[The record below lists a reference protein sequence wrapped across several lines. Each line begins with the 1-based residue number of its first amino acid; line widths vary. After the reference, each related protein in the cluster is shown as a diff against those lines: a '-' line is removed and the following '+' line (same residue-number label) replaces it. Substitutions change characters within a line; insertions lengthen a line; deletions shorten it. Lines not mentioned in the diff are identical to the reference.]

1 MTDHRPEAYNLIRG
15 MDRADLLLLG
25 TAIGYALALLHLIV
39 SLWLRETRFGRWPFA
54 LPLIAG
60 LSAHTL
66 WLVRAAMRFGHV
78 PIISTQEVFALLAWA
93 ILVYYLLVQ
102 RKRRWTDVLG
112 VFVLPIVLLFV
123 LVALVS
129 TGFKLLPQEL
139 EDLLRM
145 PALPLHI
152 GFMMLAY
159 AGFLLAFLAALMYLL
174 QERELKRKRFG
185 FIYRYF
191 PSLSMCETIG
201 HRSLL
206 FGFLMLTFGIG
217 TGIILLRRSD
227 PVFWRG
233 DPIIVLALITWLFYL
248 IVVHYRLAAG
258 WRGRRA
264 ALLLIVGFLATAAVF
279 TSARLFGHIL

>member
-1 MTDHRPEAYNLIRG
+1 ME
-15 MDRADLLLLG
+15 RADRLLLVS
-25 TAIGYALALLHLIV
+25 AIAYVLAVLYLSAILRSRSARLRTWPVALAL
-39 SLWLRETRFGRWPFA
+39 A
-54 LPLIAG
+54 AG
-60 LSAHTL
+60 LGAHTA
-66 WLVRAAMRFGHV
+66 WLVRAAIRFGHV

-93 ILVYYLLVQ
+93 ILVYYLLL
-102 RKRRWTDVLG
+102 RRTRPWADIFG
-112 VFVLPIVLLFV
+112 VFVLPIVVLFV

-129 TGFKLLPQEL
+129 TGFTLLPQEL
-139 EDLLRM
+139 ENILRM

-159 AGFLLAFLAALMYLL
+159 AGFLIAFLAALMYLL

-191 PSLSMCETIG
+191 PSLSTCETIG
-201 HRSLL
+201 YRSLL
-206 FGFLMLTFGIG
+206 LGFLMLTLGIG
-217 TGIILLRRSD
+217 MGIILLRRSD

-233 DPIIVLALITWLFYL
+233 DPIIVLALITWIFYL

-264 ALLLIVGFLATAAVF
+264 ALLLIIGFLATAATFV
-279 TSARLFGHIL
+279 SARLFGHIL

>member
-1 MTDHRPEAYNLIRG
+1 
-15 MDRADLLLLG
+15 MDRTDLPLLG
-25 TAIGYALALLHLIV
+25 ALIAYLLAFLQVVV
-39 SLWLRETRFGRWPFA
+39 SFWWGEARLRRWLVRLSLG
-54 LPLIAG
+54 AG
-60 LSAHTL
+60 LSMHTF
-66 WLVRAAMRFGHV
+66 WLGRAAMQFGHV

-93 ILVYYLLVQ
+93 IAVYYLLL
-102 RKRRWTDVLG
+102 RRTHRRADVLG
-112 VFVLPIVLLFV
+112 LFALPIIALFV

-129 TGFKLLPQEL
+129 TGFKLLPEEL
-139 EDLLRM
+139 EGLLRM

-185 FIYRYF
+185 LIYRYF
-191 PSLSMCETIG
+191 PSLSACEALG

-206 FGFLMLTFGIG
+206 FGFLMLTLGIG
-217 TGIILLRRSD
+217 TGIILLHRSD

-233 DPIIVLALITWLFYL
+233 DPIIVLAFITWLFYL
-248 IVVHYRLAAG
+248 VVVHYRLAAG

-264 ALLLIVGFLATAAVF
+264 AMLLIVGFLATAVTF
-279 TSARLFGHIL
+279 VSARLFGHIL

>member
-1 MTDHRPEAYNLIRG
+1 ME
-15 MDRADLLLLG
+15 RADLLLLT
-25 TAIGYALALLHLIV
+25 TAIAYVLALLHLIASFWV
-39 SLWLRETRFGRWPFA
+39 RGARFGMWRIA
-54 LPLIAG
+54 LPLAAG
-60 LSAHTL
+60 LGAHTI
-66 WLVRAAMRFGHV
+66 WLVRTAIRFGHV

-93 ILVYYLLVQ
+93 ILVYYLLLQ
-102 RKRRWTDVLG
+102 RARRRADILG
-112 VFVLPIVLLFV
+112 VFVLPIVVLFV

-129 TGFKLLPQEL
+129 TGFTLLPQEL
-139 EDLLRM
+139 EDVLRM

-159 AGFLLAFLAALMYLL
+159 AGFLIAFLAALMYLL

-191 PSLSMCETIG
+191 PSLSTCEMIG
-201 HRSLL
+201 YRSLL
-206 FGFLMLTFGIG
+206 LGFLMLTLGIG
-217 TGIILLRRSD
+217 AGIILLRRSD

-233 DPIIVLALITWLFYL
+233 DPIIVLALITWIFYL

-264 ALLLIVGFLATAAVF
+264 ALLLIIGFLATAATFV
-279 TSARLFGHIL
+279 SARLFGHIL

>member
-1 MTDHRPEAYNLIRG
+1 
-15 MDRADLLLLG
+15 MDRTDLLLSG
-25 TAIGYALALLHLIV
+25 ALIAYVLAFLQLVV
-39 SLWLRETRFGRWPFA
+39 SFRWDEARLRRWPV
-54 LPLIAG
+54 LVSTGAG
-60 LSAHTL
+60 LGAHTV
-66 WLVRAAMRFGHV
+66 WLVRAALQFGHL

-93 ILVYYLLVQ
+93 IAVYYLIL
-102 RKRRWTDVLG
+102 RRTHPRADVLG
-112 VFVLPIVLLFV
+112 LLVLPIVALFT

-129 TGFKLLPQEL
+129 TGSKLLPEEL
-139 EDLLRM
+139 ADLLRM

-185 FIYRYF
+185 IIYRYF
-191 PSLSMCETIG
+191 PSLSACETLG

-206 FGFLMLTFGIG
+206 FGFLMLTLGIG
-217 TGIILLRRSD
+217 MGIILLHRSD

-233 DPIIVLALITWLFYL
+233 DPIIVLGFVTWLFYL
-248 IVVHYRLAAG
+248 VVVHYRLAAG

-264 ALLLIVGFLATAAVF
+264 AMLLIVGFLATAATFV
-279 TSARLFGHIL
+279 SARLFGHIL